1 MPRLDEEGLD
11 VRTSPSASEAL
22 STLLPGLTVPGF
34 QKARVDI
41 TSTCRR
47 VVVVSSQ
54 VTCARKP
61 RPNER
66 VVALSARASPTE
78 QRPSHRIQS
87 GIYCAVLQARC
98 PHSKPPTL
106 SLSSFSEAP
115 EQAKAHNA
123 ENLSRTVD
131 FVTFPVRSLPN
142 PPCGLTRL

>member
-87 GIYCAVLQARC
+87 GIYLRRAPSKMPTFKAPDVVVIFVLGG
-98 PHSKPPTL
+98 
-106 SLSSFSEAP
+106 P